1 MILQIGKTE
10 RIFINNLNDFFLQDR
25 QLGLPIKDLS
35 SDALQCIFKCKAG
48 HGRLIPVH
56 EIILYNKGTT
66 ANCSLV
72 NSNYS
77 DRVQGE
83 ASKTSNGI
91 NKRIPVCT
99 HQ

>member
-1 MILQIGKTE
+1 ME
-10 RIFINNLNDFFLQDR
+10 RIFNFITETLLQDR

-56 EIILYNKGTT
+56 EVILYNKGT
-66 ANCSLV
+66 NCSLV

-77 DRVQGE
+77 DRFQGE